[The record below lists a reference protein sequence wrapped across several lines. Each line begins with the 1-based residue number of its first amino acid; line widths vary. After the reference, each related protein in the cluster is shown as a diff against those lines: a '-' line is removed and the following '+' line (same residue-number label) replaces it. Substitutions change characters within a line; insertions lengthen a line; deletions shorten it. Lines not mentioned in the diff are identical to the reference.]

1 MEIWEV
7 VGVDTKAVIKF
18 NDGRSVDGAR
28 WYLVGEAPDDNRGR
42 YIGRVVKDQFVS
54 NERLHTLGVL
64 PQPGDV
70 ITLYF
75 NRYGDIAKVEV
86 SK

>member
-54 NERLHTLGVL
+54 NERLHALGVL

-70 ITLYF
+70 IILYF